1 MRGSVQEMLPSG
13 WELAM
18 IQSLAGVDP
27 DLMAQREKDYFV
39 CLDGVVFSE
48 EFATKAQAM
57 KTVSFGQVDSV
68 YLSFISI
75 K

>member
-13 WELAM
+13 WDLAP

-27 DLMAQREKDYFV
+27 DQMEQQEKDHFMCV
-39 CLDGVVFSE
+39 DDTIFSK

-57 KTVSFGQVDSV
+57 KTVPPGKVDRV
-68 YLSFISI
+68 YLLYVCHL
-75 K
+75 